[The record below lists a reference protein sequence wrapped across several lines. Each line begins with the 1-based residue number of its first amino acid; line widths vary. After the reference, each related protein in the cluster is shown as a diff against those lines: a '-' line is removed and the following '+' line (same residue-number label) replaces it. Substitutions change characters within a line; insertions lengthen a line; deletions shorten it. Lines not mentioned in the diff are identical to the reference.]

1 VSRVYLG
8 LVTEQPNP
16 ALRVRFEGLGA
27 GTFMACPVIDNR
39 NRMLGATF
47 VTWDLRDLPPT
58 GDALLPVMKY
68 ALGVGQQ
75 VASALDL
82 RGRMSPFTG
91 GPEAQ

>member
-1 VSRVYLG
+1 
-8 LVTEQPNP
+8 
-16 ALRVRFEGLGA
+16 
-27 GTFMACPVIDNR
+27 
-39 NRMLGATF
+39 
-47 VTWDLRDLPPT
+47 
-58 GDALLPVMKY
+58 MKY